1 MKIEI
6 LTTPPLALKML
17 IREVDTH
24 KGMYGNVAIIGGAPG
39 MIGAALLAGR
49 AALHLGTGRV
59 HIGLPKSKIAVD
71 FMQPELMMNSPQRLI
86 NNDLITHLLIGPG
99 LGQSRKAKHL
109 ISECLNS
116 PKSLIID
123 ADGLN
128 IIANNSELQCALKH
142 RQAETV
148 ITPHPAEAARLLN
161 CELANIQSNRQS
173 ALMHLFKKYQCGII
187 LKGHNTLIMANS
199 NIIHQNTSGNSALSN
214 AGQGDVL
221 GGIILSL
228 WAQGLSLVNAS
239 CGGVFLHGQ
248 AADLWRIHN
257 PNRIGL
263 TASQVIELAQSALNN
278 FILPTID

>member
-1 MKIEI
+1 MNVNI

-17 IREVDTH
+17 IRKADTH

-49 AALHLGTGRV
+49 AALHLGAGRV
-59 HIGLPKSKIAVD
+59 HIGLLKSKIAVD

-99 LGQSRKAKHL
+99 LSQSRKAKYL
-109 ISECLNS
+109 ISESLNS
-116 PKSLIID
+116 SKSLIID

-128 IIANNSELQCALKH
+128 IIANNSKLQRTLKH
-142 RQAETV
+142 RQAETI

-173 ALMHLFKKYQCGII
+173 AVIQLFKTYQCGVI
-187 LKGHNTLIMANS
+187 LKGHNTLIMAS
-199 NIIHQNTSGNSALSN
+199 GDIIHQNTSGNSALSN

-228 WAQGLSLVNAS
+228 WAQGLSLINAS
-239 CGGVFLHGQ
+239 CSGVFLHGQ
-248 AADLWRIHN
+248 AADLWRTHN
-257 PNRIGL
+257 ANRIGL
-263 TASQVIELAQSALNN
+263 TASQVIELAKSALNN